1 MWVNKIVGMQNG
13 PYLVIIVLVRI
24 TIGKRVNLNFV
35 LFYVSQNF
43 LLQRLR
49 FVNGEKVGFGNQ
61 WNDID
66 FVLDQF
72 EELNIRRL
80 ETVRVRRDEVETAMD
95 SSVAH
100 LTTIQSRLVAQI
112 PFKLFVNV
120 VDDWLSVL

>member
-43 LLQRLR
+43 LLQRLG

-100 LTTIQSRLVAQI
+100 LTTIQSRFVAQI